1 MGAYNEKASL
11 ISGIF
16 KISMVVLIACLISVT
31 NALAE
36 KETFSPEHNEY
47 IVVEKDIH

>member
-16 KISMVVLIACLISVT
+16 KISMIILIACLISIT

-36 KETFSPEHNEY
+36 KETLSSESNGY